1 MKLFNNT
8 NIDTLIAGCKKGDR
22 KCQQEVYRMFYG
34 KMMSICLRYTND
46 KDDAKDV
53 LQEGFIKAFSQ
64 LDKYNFNGSF
74 EGWIRRIMVNNAIDF
89 YRKNKHVYDL
99 LDSDA
104 EVENI
109 NVTDENEEQEENV
122 FKNIK
127 SNDIMEAIQTL
138 TPAYRTVFNLYV
150 MEGYSHQ
157 QIADE
162 LNINLGTSKSNLAKA
177 RFNLQKILKQK
188 FISI

>member
-1 MKLFNNT
+1 
-8 NIDTLIAGCKKGDR
+8 
-22 KCQQEVYRMFYG
+22 MFYG

-53 LQEGFIKAFSQ
+53 LQEGFIKAFGQ
-64 LDKYNFNGSF
+64 LEKYNFNGSF

-89 YRKNKHVYDL
+89 YRKNKHVYEL

-104 EVENI
+104 EIENI
-109 NVTDENEEQEENV
+109 NVTDDSEELEENV
-122 FKNIK
+122 FRNIK
-127 SNDIMEAIQTL
+127 ANDIMEAIQTL
-138 TPAYRTVFNLYV
+138 SPAYRTVFNLYV
-150 MEGYSHQ
+150 MEGYTHQ
-157 QIADE
+157 QIAEE